1 MKETEQPI
9 KARIT
14 KALQQKRENILGE
27 AIMLTFEFEGKT
39 REEDFG
45 SPLLTEENMLL
56 WRRITL
62 SVILDQRSIKVE
74 DSRVQN
80 FEEYKQAVEQ
90 QEVFIAFNGVEVY
103 AVGANPKNMFF
114 PYEYGLWD

>member
-14 KALQQKRENILGE
+14 SAVQQKRENILGE
-27 AIMLTFEFEGKT
+27 AIMLSFEFEGKT

-45 SPLLTEENMLL
+45 SPLLTEENMVL

-62 SVILDQRSIKVE
+62 SAVLDQRSVKVE
-74 DSRVQN
+74 DPRVQD
-80 FEEYKQAVEQ
+80 FEQYKSAVVQ
-90 QEVFIAFNGVEVY
+90 KEVFIAFNGAEVY